1 MSKDFE
7 KAYRELAKSEAPDLW
22 DRIESGISQRSTQG
36 QAREEK
42 EKEKETAHKKQ
53 KKRSGKILYGIY
65 RYSPMAAAVICAIII
80 IPIFINGDKP
90 APSLKAEMEEI
101 AESEAGDLAAGPQ
114 EEGIAQADAG
124 AVQDSVVAESAE
136 EESGAQKSAVTE
148 SAADDSAE
156 QERAVQDRAL
166 AGGAVQESAME
177 ESGAQ
182 KSAVAEST
190 ADDCAQSKKTKSA
203 LSDTPRDPEAIS
215 RVVVEVTES
224 RDVSAQENAQEAGT
238 AYTALVERDPEGILA
253 AGEEIA
259 IFIPVSSSV
268 SLAVGEVF
276 ELDLAYWEED
286 EEFFTVCGFYGQAE
300 K

>member
-42 EKEKETAHKKQ
+42 EKETAHKKQ
-53 KKRSGKILYGIY
+53 KKHSGKILYGIY
-65 RYSPMAAAVICAIII
+65 RYSPMAAAVICAIIM

-101 AESEAGDLAAGPQ
+101 AESEAADLAAGPQ
-114 EEGIAQADAG
+114 EEGIAQADADAG
-124 AVQDSVVAESAE
+124 AVQ
-136 EESGAQKSAVTE
+136 
-148 SAADDSAE
+148 DSAE

-166 AGGAVQESAME
+166 AGGAVQESAEE
-177 ESGAQ
+177 ESGVQ

-190 ADDCAQSKKTKSA
+190 ADDCAQSRKAKSA

-238 AYTALVERDPEGILA
+238 VYTALVERDPEGILA

-259 IFIPVSSSV
+259 IFIPASSSV